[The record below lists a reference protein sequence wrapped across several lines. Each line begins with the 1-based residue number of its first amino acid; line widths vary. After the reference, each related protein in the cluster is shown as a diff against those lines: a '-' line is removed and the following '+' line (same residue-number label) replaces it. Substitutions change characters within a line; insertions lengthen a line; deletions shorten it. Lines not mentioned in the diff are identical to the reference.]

1 MLAHSPD
8 SSNTSHR
15 NMYYCLGT
23 QGKKIKLIKT
33 NQLGISDTRDA
44 NKEVKTSTMV
54 EGGWVGD
61 KMLRLIG
68 LVLMKC
74 EHAHTQINQTTLSCA
89 FRYKDLSD
97 I

>member
-1 MLAHSPD
+1 M
-8 SSNTSHR
+8 T
-15 NMYYCLGT
+15 
-23 QGKKIKLIKT
+23 
-33 NQLGISDTRDA
+33 TRDA

-74 EHAHTQINQTTLSCA
+74 EHAHTHRLIKQP
-89 FRYKDLSD
+89 YPVLSD
-97 I
+97 TKTSVTFDKAVLLRAKPSKHP